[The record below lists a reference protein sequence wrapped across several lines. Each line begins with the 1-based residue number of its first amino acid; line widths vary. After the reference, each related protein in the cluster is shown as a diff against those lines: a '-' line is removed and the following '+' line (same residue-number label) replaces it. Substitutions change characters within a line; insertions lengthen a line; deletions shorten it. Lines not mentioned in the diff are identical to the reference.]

1 MATRNSEPVLE
12 IAGLSKTY
20 TRRSGGVK
28 AVQNVSL
35 TVGAGE
41 VYGFLGANG
50 AGKSTTIR
58 MLLGLIAPSA
68 GTIRLFGRDLR
79 HGQPPRKVGSL
90 VDGGA
95 FYPFLSGRRNLDVL
109 ARTQGLDGGNIDAL
123 LAQVGLARDG
133 HRKVKGYSTGMRQ
146 RLGVAAAL
154 LNDPDL
160 VILDEPA
167 NGLDAAGIQE
177 MRALIR
183 SLATEHNK
191 TVFLSSHLL
200 NEVQQTCDRL
210 AIIDRGVLIRE
221 DTVAGI
227 LHEEDILR
235 VVAIPLGKA
244 QAALA
249 DWPSAIEGAALNVR
263 AAKADAPE
271 IARRLIAADV
281 EVFSL
286 APHERSLEEAFLAIT
301 QAETNAAE
309 TGNA

>member
-1 MATRNSEPVLE
+1 MSQTTDTGAPVLE
-12 IAGLSKTY
+12 IADLSKTY
-20 TRRSGGVK
+20 GGRAGGVR
-28 AVQNVSL
+28 AVQDVSL
-35 TVGAGE
+35 TVRAGE

-68 GTIRLFGRDLR
+68 GSIRLFGQDLR

-109 ARTQGLDGGNIDAL
+109 ARTQGLDGERIDAL
-123 LAQVGLARDG
+123 LAQVGLGRDG
-133 HRKVKGYSTGMRQ
+133 GRKVKGYSTGMRQ

-183 SLATEHNK
+183 SLAEEQGK

-200 NEVQQTCDRL
+200 NEVQQICDRL

-221 DTVAGI
+221 DSVAGI
-227 LHEEDILR
+227 LREDVESLR
-235 VVAIPLGKA
+235 VVATPLEA
-244 QAALA
+244 ARAALA
-249 DWPSAIEGAALNVR
+249 EGWPCEIHGAALHVR
-263 AAKADAPE
+263 AARADAPE
-271 IARRLIAADV
+271 ILRRLVAARID
-281 EVFSL
+281 VFSV
-286 APHERSLEEAFLAIT
+286 APRERSLEEAFLAIT
-301 QAETNAAE
+301 QTEADNA
-309 TGNA
+309 

>member
-1 MATRNSEPVLE
+1 MRDNPVLE
-12 IAGLSKTY
+12 IAALSKTY
-20 TRRSGGVK
+20 GRRAGGVR
-28 AVQNVSL
+28 AVQDVSL

-58 MLLGLIAPSA
+58 MLLGLISPSA
-68 GTIRLFGRDLR
+68 GSIRLFGQDVT

-95 FYPFLSGRRNLDVL
+95 FYPFLTGRRNLDVL
-109 ARTQGLDGGNIDAL
+109 ARTQSLGAGRIDAL
-123 LAQVGLARDG
+123 LDQVGLTGSAN
-133 HRKVKGYSTGMRQ
+133 RKVKGYSTGMRQ

-177 MRALIR
+177 MRTLIR
-183 SLATEHNK
+183 SLATEHGK

-200 NEVQQTCDRL
+200 NEVQQVCDRIG
-210 AIIDRGVLIRE
+210 IIDRGTLIRE
-221 DTVAGI
+221 DSVAG
-227 LHEEDILR
+227 LLQAEESLR
-235 VVAIPLGKA
+235 IVATPLDKA

-249 DWPSAIEGAALNVR
+249 PDWPCTIAGNALQVR
-263 AAKADAPE
+263 APSAAAPE
-271 IARRLIAADV
+271 ILRRLVAAQVDV
-281 EVFSL
+281 FTL
-286 APHERSLEEAFLAIT
+286 APHQRSLEEAFLAIT
-301 QAETNAAE
+301 SQAETGHA
-309 TGNA
+309 

>member
-1 MATRNSEPVLE
+1 MMVEASGGGQPVLE
-12 IAGLSKTY
+12 ISGLGKTY
-20 TRRSGGVK
+20 GRRGGGVK

-35 TVGAGE
+35 TVHAGE

-58 MLLGLIAPSA
+58 MLLGLITPSA
-68 GTIRLFGRDLR
+68 GTIRMFGHDLR
-79 HGQPPRKVGSL
+79 HGAPVQRVGSL

-109 ARTQGLDGGNIDAL
+109 ARTQGLDASRIDPL
-123 LAQVGLARDG
+123 LAQVGLERDG
-133 HRKVKGYSTGMRQ
+133 RRKVKGYSTGMRQ

-183 SLATEHNK
+183 QLTSEHGK

-200 NEVQQTCDRL
+200 NEVQQVCDRV

-221 DTVAGI
+221 AAIGELLQAEASMRIVA
-227 LHEEDILR
+227 
-235 VVAIPLGKA
+235 APLEA
-244 QAALA
+244 ARTALA
-249 DWPSAIEGAALNVR
+249 ERWPSEIDGNALQVR
-263 AAKADAPE
+263 AAQADAPE
-271 IARRLIAADV
+271 IVRRLVAAQVD
-281 EVFSL
+281 VFSL
-286 APHERSLEEAFLAIT
+286 APAQRTLEEAFLAIT
-301 QAETNAAE
+301 QAETADA
-309 TGNA
+309 